1 MTRGNRTM
9 VDIDELVSAIDS
21 GISLAI
27 PKDESG
33 PAMAATRALIRR
45 GVRGLHLVCAPVCG
59 LQADLLI
66 GAGCIKSVECGA
78 IVISEVGVGPRFQRA
93 VQAGT
98 IELRDST
105 CPAIHAGLQA
115 GEKGQPFA
123 AIRGLIGSDLLKIR
137 RDWRVIDNPFA
148 DQGDPVVL
156 VPAINPDVFLFHA
169 AWGDRFGNVWIAGR
183 RDLAYVAHASKR
195 TLVTVEQVWDG
206 NLLDDER
213 MGPGS
218 LSAVY
223 TTALAHV
230 PQGAWPLSLQRR
242 YGEDIEH
249 VKAYAAM
256 ARTDE
261 GFDAYMRQYV
271 LTEPATAAL

>member
-1 MTRGNRTM
+1 MTPAPRPFVSLDDLVAMIGSGTM
-9 VDIDELVSAIDS
+9 
-21 GISLAI
+21 LAI

-45 GVRGLHLVCAPVCG
+45 GVRRLDLLCAPVCG

-66 GAGCIKSVECGA
+66 GAGCVESVECGG
-78 IVISEVGVGPRFQRA
+78 IVINEVGVGPSFQRA
-93 VQAGT
+93 VQRGS
-98 IELRDST
+98 IRLRDST

-123 AIRGLIGSDLLKIR
+123 AIRGVIGSDLLKIR
-137 RDWRVIDNPFA
+137 PDWRVIDNPFA
-148 DQGDPVVL
+148 DGGDPVVL
-156 VPAINPDVFLFHA
+156 VPAITPDMFLFHA

-183 RDLAYVAHASKR
+183 RDLAYAAHASKR
-195 TLVTVEQVWDG
+195 TLVTIEEVWDG
-206 NLLDDER
+206 NLLEDER

-230 PQGAWPLSLQRR
+230 PRGAAPLSLQRR
-242 YGEDIEH
+242 YEADLDHLQE
-249 VKAYAAM
+249 YAAL
-256 ARTDE
+256 ARTEE
-261 GFDAYMRQYV
+261 GFATYLRRFV
-271 LTEPATAAL
+271 LTEPAAVAQ